1 MLPHLLSSDVCSLR
15 PQSDRAAVSL
25 FVQLDGKG
33 RVGEYWFA
41 RTRIRSRHR
50 LDYEEVQG
58 VLKGEGSIDARTDQ
72 DLRQFAELA
81 RALREKRVQR
91 GSMDFDLP
99 EARVI
104 LGPDGAPLDI
114 QKVVQLESH
123 RLIEDFMLLANE
135 IVAQEAEKKS
145 LPIPFRVHESP
156 APDRSKEL
164 GRFLGTLGYP
174 LPKKGITGKD
184 LQRVLA
190 AVEGKPEAGLV
201 ATVILRSMARA
212 RYQVDNI
219 GHFGLGARTYS
230 HFTSPIR
237 RYPDLVTH
245 RVVIR
250 CLIEGGQAPDEWGGE
265 ALARA
270 CDRSTLREQLAADA
284 ERDSVALKK
293 AEFMEQHLGDEFP
306 GTVSG
311 VTSFGVFVLLDDYF
325 VEGLIH
331 VNSLTDDFYRLKE
344 SEYALVGERTG
355 RRFRLGDP
363 LWVQVSR
370 VDRLERQIDFVLV
383 EAPSEEV

>member
-1 MLPHLLSSDVCSLR
+1 
-15 PQSDRAAVSL
+15 
-25 FVQLDGKG
+25 
-33 RVGEYWFA
+33 
-41 RTRIRSRHR
+41 
-50 LDYEEVQG
+50 
-58 VLKGEGSIDARTDQ
+58 
-72 DLRQFAELA
+72 
-81 RALREKRVQR
+81 
-91 GSMDFDLP
+91 
-99 EARVI
+99 
-104 LGPDGAPLDI
+104 
-114 QKVVQLESH
+114 
-123 RLIEDFMLLANE
+123 
-135 IVAQEAEKKS
+135 
-145 LPIPFRVHESP
+145 
-156 APDRSKEL
+156 
-164 GRFLGTLGYP
+164 
-174 LPKKGITGKD
+174 
-184 LQRVLA
+184 
-190 AVEGKPEAGLV
+190 
-201 ATVILRSMARA
+201 MARA

-219 GHFGLGARTYS
+219 GHFGLGAQTYC

-237 RYPDLVTH
+237 RYPDLLTH

-250 CLIEGGQAPDEWGGE
+250 SIIEGDETPDEWGGE

-331 VNSLTDDFYRLKE
+331 VNSLADDFYRLRE
-344 SEYALVGERTG
+344 SEYALIGERTG

-383 EAPSEEV
+383 EPPSGKV